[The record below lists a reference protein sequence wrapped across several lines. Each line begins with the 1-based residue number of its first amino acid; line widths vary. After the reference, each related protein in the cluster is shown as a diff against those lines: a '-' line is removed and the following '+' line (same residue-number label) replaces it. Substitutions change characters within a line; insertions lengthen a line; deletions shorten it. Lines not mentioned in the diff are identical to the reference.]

1 MWNRPYS
8 KRLYDKIQGNVDLVN
23 HKNKEEEMGKVKEL
37 WQEQI
42 DSAVEDYNDEISL
55 DYGWKDSKSVDTL
68 KKAKVRLVSKLSALG
83 LELDQIEEIVDG
95 NCV

>member
-1 MWNRPYS
+1 MF
-8 KRLYDKIQGNVDLVN
+8 GV
-23 HKNKEEEMGKVKEL
+23 
-37 WQEQI
+37 
-42 DSAVEDYNDEISL
+42 
-55 DYGWKDSKSVDTL
+55 YGWKDSKSVDTL